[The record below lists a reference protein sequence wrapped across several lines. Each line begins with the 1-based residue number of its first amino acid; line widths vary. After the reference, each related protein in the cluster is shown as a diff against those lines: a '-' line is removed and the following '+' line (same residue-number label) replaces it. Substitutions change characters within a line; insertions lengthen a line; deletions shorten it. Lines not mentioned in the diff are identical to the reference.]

1 MFIGYQNDIIAF
13 VANTREELEN
23 LPCVE
28 LDKIEEVEFAE
39 MFNGVI
45 YTSVE
50 ELAQAKGEEV
60 RAIRNQYLETYV
72 DPVVSNPLRWADMSA
87 EEQQQYSDYRQ
98 YLLHITEAPEFP
110 DVAVLTMDEWLLTVP
125 AEEPKE
131 ETVEPAKDS
140 DSTVVELYSME
151 I

>member
-1 MFIGYQNDIIAF
+1 MFIGYQNDLIAF
-13 VANTREELEN
+13 VADTREELEN

-28 LDKIEEVEFAE
+28 LDKIEEVDFAE

-50 ELAQAKGEEV
+50 ELNQAKGEEV
-60 RAIRNQYLETYV
+60 RAVRNQYLETYV

-125 AEEPKE
+125 A
-131 ETVEPAKDS
+131 KDS
-140 DSTVVELYSME
+140 DSTVVELSETSEDVVELYSME